1 MKKIQDAKNKWT
13 YSLDR
18 KIQLDLSSKLCNRCR
33 TIDLGTYLSSLPYL
47 ENSCDLC
54 QILSKIPEE
63 ARNNNPK
70 IRLVEASQ
78 YVRIGVVPD
87 LKPKHRLTRD
97 LQHVSNPKGNSKS
110 SLHLELIREWI
121 RICDEG
127 QCSRSGGCCPD
138 PDRSRMPTRVIDVG
152 DGDTAHLVLTGKMG
166 QVTHYVALSHC
177 WGTLL
182 KEQTD
187 KWCTTTSNEKD
198 RRAQGFPVTE
208 LPRTF
213 RDAIA
218 VTRELG
224 QRYLWIDSLCIIQDD
239 HGDWETESKK
249 MEAVF
254 QHAYC
259 TIAATSAED
268 SNEGF
273 LNRPEEK
280 YSQYVMVPESSGGKV
295 YICTSIDDDFD
306 GDVMK
311 GILNTRAW
319 VLQERALS
327 RRTIHFTKSQ
337 TYFECGGGIRCEM
350 LTHMKNANL
359 SFQSDP
365 EFPHS
370 IRYRYLSAQI
380 QLFQSLF
387 TNYSTFGITDRTDR
401 PVAIESLAKALAK
414 ALDTVVYYGIFKCF
428 LHRSLMWQP
437 AQNASLE
444 KIAYE
449 DNKMPPS
456 WSWMVYHGQIQYLQ
470 LETGDVEWDHS
481 VQFMD
486 DKPSDLATSSD
497 NHGYV
502 LKARVRRLRD
512 CKITS
517 EGVIL
522 DDADNEVGLV
532 HFDTQPGSFL
542 PEVVCAIMGRETR
555 VSWGDVD
562 GSQRKYY
569 VLYLTEGAMQLGRG
583 AFTRVGMGSIQQRFL
598 LLGDQDDTARIL

>member
-1 MKKIQDAKNKWT
+1 
-13 YSLDR
+13 
-18 KIQLDLSSKLCNRCR
+18 
-33 TIDLGTYLSSLPYL
+33 
-47 ENSCDLC
+47 
-54 QILSKIPEE
+54 
-63 ARNNNPK
+63 
-70 IRLVEASQ
+70 
-78 YVRIGVVPD
+78 
-87 LKPKHRLTRD
+87 
-97 LQHVSNPKGNSKS
+97 
-110 SLHLELIREWI
+110 
-121 RICDEG
+121 
-127 QCSRSGGCCPD
+127 
-138 PDRSRMPTRVIDVG
+138 MPTRVIDVG
-152 DGDTAHLVLTGKMG
+152 DGYTARLVSTVAENIIEGA
-166 QVTHYVALSHC
+166 QYIALSHC
-177 WGTLL
+177 WGTLSE
-182 KEQTD
+182 KQRE
-187 KWCTTTSNEKD
+187 KSRTTTSNEKEW
-198 RRAQGFPVTE
+198 RTQGFLVKA

-213 RDAIA
+213 QDAII

-224 QRYLWIDSLCIIQDD
+224 QRYLWIDSLCIIQGEG
-239 HGDWETESKK
+239 GDWAAEATK

-254 QHAYC
+254 KNAYC
-259 TIAATSAED
+259 TIAATSAKD
-268 SNEGF
+268 STEGF
-273 LNRPEEK
+273 LNRLEEK
-280 YSQYVMVPESSGGKV
+280 GSRYVMVPKSSRGKV
-295 YICTSIDDDFD
+295 YVCTSIEEDFD

-311 GILNTRAW
+311 AFLNNRAW

-337 TYFECGGGIRCEM
+337 TYFECGGGIRCET
-350 LTHMKNANL
+350 LTHMTNADL

-365 EFPHS
+365 EFPRS
-370 IRYRYLSAQI
+370 IRSRYLFAQI
-380 QLFQSLF
+380 KLFQSLF
-387 TNYSTFGITDRTDR
+387 TSYSTFGITDRTDR

-414 ALDTVVYYGIFKCF
+414 ALDTVVYYGIFECF

-470 LETGDVEWDHS
+470 LEIGAVEWDHS

-486 DKPSDLATSSD
+486 DKPSDSGTSSD

-502 LKARVRRLRD
+502 LQARVRRMRD
-512 CKITS
+512 CKINS

-532 HFDTQPGSFL
+532 HFDTEPGSFL

-555 VSWGDVD
+555 DDGDVD

-569 VLYLTEGAMQLGRG
+569 VLFLAEGAMELGRG
-583 AFTRVGMGSIQQRFL
+583 TFTRVGMGSIQQRFL